1 MFDHNQLLDHLS
13 IGIAVIDREMKI
25 LFWNRWLAEHSLMVS
40 EEMIGR
46 KIDDLFPGLR
56 KAKFAKKA
64 QEVLKTGR
72 PVFFNN
78 TKNPHLFSFFSGRSY
93 IEKQLAP
100 MEQTVILS
108 PLCDKHGEPAQV
120 LISIFDISDWISHQN
135 ALLKSKEEMEK
146 LSHTDELT
154 QIPNRRRIMEK
165 LTEELRTHSRK
176 KRPISL
182 AMLDIDHF
190 KKVNDTFG
198 HQCGDM
204 ILHEM
209 AQLISDML
217 RDYDSIGRYGG
228 EEFLIILP
236 ETTDEQAF
244 AICDRIRL
252 TAQDHIYK
260 YRGRELQVA
269 VSIGIATKPAEASI
283 RMNLLISEADRC
295 LYIAKETGRNRTEIK
310 NSAQKS

>member
-25 LFWNRWLAEHSLMVS
+25 LFWNRWLAEHSLMLS
-40 EEMIGR
+40 EKMIGR
-46 KIDDLFPGLR
+46 KIDDLFPSLQ

-64 QEVLKTGR
+64 QEVLETGQ
-72 PVFFNN
+72 PVFFSNK
-78 TKNPHLFSFFSGRSY
+78 KNPHLFSFFSGRSY
-93 IEKQLAP
+93 IEKHLTP

-108 PLCDKHGEPAQV
+108 PLCDKDGEPAQV

-135 ALLKSKEEMEK
+135 ALLRSKEEMEK
-146 LSHTDELT
+146 LSHTDDLT
-154 QIPNRRRIMEK
+154 QMLNRRRIMEK

-209 AQLISDML
+209 AQLISGML

-269 VSIGIATKPAEASI
+269 VSIGIASKPAEESI
-283 RMNLLISEADRC
+283 LLNLLISEADRC
-295 LYIAKETGRNRTEIK
+295 LYIAKETGRNRTKIK
-310 NSAQKS
+310 SSAQKS